1 MEPAGLASRRA
12 RYPAFRLSNPFPA
25 ASLLELNAARG
36 STLALRDNPVV
47 RILLPSWVSNPDFFV
62 LVDGGRLYTSRVK
75 SEHLSASPPNPR
87 FFGTENQLVGKN
99 TARQPLMRCGVAR
112 LALPACHSSGWK
124 NPRMDAGTFE
134 VIRFRSTMILFFLYR
149 ARLAKTA
156 RGVAPL
162 NLRPPKN
169 RANKTNSCM
178 CAQPDLADCAR
189 LL

>member
-1 MEPAGLASRRA
+1 MWIKWIEICALSLPHVSSRILDAIPHNLSALPHYGGASPHNSIRFTSKTYTHRLNSTRFASNSRRI
-12 RYPAFRLSNPFPA
+12 
-25 ASLLELNAARG
+25 ASI
-36 STLALRDNPVV
+36 DK
-47 RILLPSWVSNPDFFV
+47 LPLTRHHIRS
-62 LVDGGRLYTSRVK
+62 
-75 SEHLSASPPNPR
+75 
-87 FFGTENQLVGKN
+87 LVGVRHLIYIQK
-99 TARQPLMRCGVAR
+99 VY
-112 LALPACHSSGWK
+112 
-124 NPRMDAGTFE
+124 TFE

-169 RANKTNSCM
+169 RANKTNPCM